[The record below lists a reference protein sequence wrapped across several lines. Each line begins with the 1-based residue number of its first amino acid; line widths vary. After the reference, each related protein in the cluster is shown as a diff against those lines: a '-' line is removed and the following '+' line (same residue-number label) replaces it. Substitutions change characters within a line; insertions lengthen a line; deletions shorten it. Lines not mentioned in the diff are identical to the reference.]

1 MEIIKDLSAVAVTS
15 GPGLIG
21 ALHVGLQAAK
31 TISLVHDIPL
41 ISVHHLA
48 GHIYANNLVKKKMT
62 YRELIVIYSMIE
74 YLLNISQK
82 PYVDS
87 GSLIRVQID
96 EKPIITPNNIDYR
109 FGNIQKFVSFIGSDS
124 ATLQFREKIINLIDE
139 YLKGDQSII
148 SEIKQ
153 L

>member
-1 MEIIKDLSAVAVTS
+1 
-15 GPGLIG
+15 
-21 ALHVGLQAAK
+21 
-31 TISLVHDIPL
+31 
-41 ISVHHLA
+41 
-48 GHIYANNLVKKKMT
+48 
-62 YRELIVIYSMIE
+62 MIE
-74 YLLNISQK
+74 YLLNDSQK

-87 GSLIRVQID
+87 GTLKRVQID
-96 EKPIITPNNIDYR
+96 EKPIITPGNIDYR

-124 ATLQFREKIINLIDE
+124 ETLKFREKIINLIDE